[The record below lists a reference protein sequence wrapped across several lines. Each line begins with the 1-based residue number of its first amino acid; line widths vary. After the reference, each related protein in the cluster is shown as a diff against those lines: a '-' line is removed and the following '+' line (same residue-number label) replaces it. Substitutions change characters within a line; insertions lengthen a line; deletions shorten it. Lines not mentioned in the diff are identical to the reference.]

1 MNNFEQISIKDFET
15 KPVKLID
22 RGMLITAGNENSFN
36 TMTASWA
43 GIGFLWQRPVA
54 FIFIRPQRYTLQF
67 VEREAVLTL
76 SFFDETYRR
85 ALNICGSKSGR
96 NTDKVSEA
104 GITPVKFPAG
114 SIAFE
119 EASYVFECKKL
130 YADFLKPECF
140 INCNIPK
147 EIYPSNDFHKMF
159 TLEITQ
165 AWRRKV

>member
-15 KPVKLID
+15 KPVKFID
-22 RGMLITAGNENSFN
+22 KGMLITAGNENSFN

-76 SFFDETYRR
+76 SFFDET
-85 ALNICGSKSGR
+85 
-96 NTDKVSEA
+96 

-147 EIYPSNDFHKMF
+147 EIYPSDDFHKMF

-165 AWRRKV
+165 AWRKRIEN